1 MTQSQNTPFKYE
13 NLWHTLVADKV
24 HFDPISAD
32 DTADVCIVGAGFTGL
47 SAAIHLAEK
56 GKSVVLLEA
65 HHIAYGGSGRNV
77 GLVNAGTWNKPD
89 FMVDILGKEMGES
102 LISALGDAPKLVFS
116 LIDKYGIDAQE
127 QKVGTLHMAHSD
139 KGIAEIED
147 RYEQLT
153 RRGVNVEVLR
163 GARMEEYSG
172 SKKIPVAL
180 LDHRAGTVNPFAYAT
195 GLARTA
201 AKLGVKIYEN
211 SPVTDVTC
219 HKPGEWNVSAK
230 GVNGRHTVKAEKVI
244 IATNAYAEG
253 DLETYRQAVYSGF
266 YYQVASK
273 PLTDDAGKTVL
284 PYKQGSWDTR
294 LVLSSIR
301 LDKEG
306 RLVLGSMGKAQ
317 NKPAWYLKGWADS
330 IQQHYFPQLGKKME
344 WEYSWCGRIGFTDNH
359 TPKIFEPA
367 EGLIA
372 AIGYNGRGITTG
384 TLIGKLFAE
393 HLTEEEPTPIPIPF
407 FSSVD
412 ESKCNYRQMKSL
424 FIESGFTLYHLGQ
437 CLKVIR

>member
-1 MTQSQNTPFKYE
+1 MAKISLKYE
-13 NLWHTLVADKV
+13 NLWHTLVEEKV
-24 HFDPISAD
+24 NFPSI
-32 DTADVCIVGAGFTGL
+32 TQNEVCDICIIGAGFTGL
-47 SAAIHLAEK
+47 SAAIHLAEL
-56 GKSVVLLEA
+56 GKSVTLLEA
-65 HHIAYGGSGRNV
+65 RHVAYGGSGRNV

-89 FMVDILGKEMGES
+89 FMVDILGKEMGEN

-116 LIDKYGIDAQE
+116 IINKYQIDAQ
-127 QKVGTLHMAHSD
+127 QMPVGTLHMAHSE
-139 KGIAEIED
+139 KGVPELED

-153 RRGVNVEVLR
+153 RRGVNVELLR

-172 SKKIPVAL
+172 SKNIPAAL
-180 LDHRAGTVNPFAYAT
+180 LDHRAGTVNPYAYAT
-195 GLARTA
+195 GMAKAA

-211 SPVTDVTC
+211 SPVSSVNC
-219 HKPGEWNVSAK
+219 KKPGEWEISSK
-230 GVNGRHTVKAEKVI
+230 EHIIKAEKVI

-253 DLETYRQAVYSGF
+253 ELETYRQSISSGG

-273 PLTDDAGKTVL
+273 PLTGDAGKSVL

-294 LVLSSIR
+294 MVLSSIR

-306 RLVLGSMGKAQ
+306 RLILGSMGFAH
-317 NKPAWYLKGWADS
+317 NKPACYLKSWADR
-330 IQQHYFPQLGKKME
+330 IQQHYFPQLGKNME
-344 WEYSWCGRIGFTDNH
+344 WEYAWCGRIGFTDNH
-359 TPKIFEPA
+359 TPKIIEPA

-393 HLTEEEPTPIPIPF
+393 YFADENPEIPLPF
-407 FSSVD
+407 FSSID
-412 ESKCNYRQMKSL
+412 AAKCNYRQVKSL
-424 FIESGFTLYHLGQ
+424 YMETGFTLYHLGQ

>member
-1 MTQSQNTPFKYE
+1 MSNSQFRYE
-13 NLWHTLVADKV
+13 NLWHTLVDDKV
-24 HFDPISAD
+24 HFDAINQDQVS
-32 DTADVCIVGAGFTGL
+32 DVCIVGGGFTGL
-47 SAAIHLAEK
+47 SAAIHLAEQ
-56 GKSVVLLEA
+56 GKSVTLLEA

-102 LISALGDAPKLVFS
+102 LIAALGDAPKLVFS
-116 LIDKYGIDAQE
+116 IIDKYEIDAQ
-127 QKVGTLHMAHSD
+127 QMPVGTLHMAHNE
-139 KGIAEIED
+139 KGVPELED

-153 RRGVNVEVLR
+153 RRGVNVELLR

-172 SKKIPVAL
+172 SKNIPAAL
-180 LDHRAGTVNPFAYAT
+180 LDHRAGTVNPYAYAT
-195 GLARTA
+195 GMAKAA

-211 SPVTDVTC
+211 SPVSSVNGV
-219 HKPGEWNVSAK
+219 KQGEWEVIALGHK
-230 GVNGRHTVKAEKVI
+230 VKSEKVI

-253 DLETYRQAVYSGF
+253 ELETYRKAVYSGG

-273 PLTDDAGKTVL
+273 PLTGDAGKSVL

-294 LVLSSIR
+294 MVLSSIR
-301 LDKEG
+301 LDKDD
-306 RLVLGSMGKAQ
+306 RLVLGSMGIAH
-317 NKPAWYLKGWADS
+317 NKPAWYLKKWADR
-330 IQQHYFPQLGKKME
+330 IQQHYFPQLGKKVE
-344 WEYSWCGRIGFTDNH
+344 WEYAWCGRIGFTDNH

-384 TLIGKLFAE
+384 TLIGKIFADYF
-393 HLTEEEPTPIPIPF
+393 TAEETPEIPIPF

-412 ESKCNYRQMKSL
+412 ESRCNYRQAKSL
-424 FIESGFTLYHLGQ
+424 FIETGFTLYHLGQ

>member
-1 MTQSQNTPFKYE
+1 MTLKHE
-13 NLWHTLVADKV
+13 NLWHTLVSDKV
-24 HFDPISAD
+24 NFPALNQD

-56 GKSVVLLEA
+56 GKKVVVLDA
-65 HHIAYGGSGRNV
+65 HHVAYGGSGRNV

-89 FMVDILGKEMGES
+89 FMVQILGKEMGES

-116 LIDKYGIDAQE
+116 LIHKYGIDAQQQE
-127 QKVGTLHMAHSD
+127 VGTLHMAHSNQ
-139 KGIAEIED
+139 GIAEIED

-153 RRGVNVEVLR
+153 RRSVNVELLKGER
-163 GARMEEYSG
+163 IAEYSG
-172 SKKIPVAL
+172 SQKIPAAL
-180 LDHRAGTVNPFAYAT
+180 LDHRAGTVNPYAYAT
-195 GLARTA
+195 GLAKA
-201 AKLGVKIYEN
+201 AASLGVKIYEN
-211 SPVTDVTC
+211 SPVSAVNCTTPGQWSVTAL
-219 HKPGEWNVSAK
+219 N
-230 GVNGRHTVKAEKVI
+230 HTIKAEKVI

-253 DLETYRQAVYSGF
+253 DLATYRQSIYSGY
-266 YYQVASK
+266 YYQVASE
-273 PLTDDAGKTVL
+273 PLTGDAGKTVL

-301 LDKEG
+301 LDKDG
-306 RLVLGSMGKAQ
+306 RLILGSMGKAI
-317 NKPAWYLKGWADS
+317 NKPAWYLKTWADR
-330 IQQHYFPQLGKKME
+330 IQQHYFPQLGKDMT

-367 EGLIA
+367 KGLIA

-384 TLIGKLFAE
+384 TLMGKLFAE
-393 HLTEEEPTPIPIPF
+393 HLTDTEAAPIPVPF
-407 FSSVD
+407 YSAVD
-412 ESKCNYRQMKSL
+412 QSKCNYAQAKSL

>member
-1 MTQSQNTPFKYE
+1 MSNISLKYE
-13 NLWHTLVADKV
+13 NLWHTLVDDKV
-24 HFDPISAD
+24 HFPPISQDDVAD
-32 DTADVCIVGAGFTGL
+32 ICIVGAGFTGL

-56 GKSVVLLEA
+56 GKSVILLEA
-65 HHIAYGGSGRNV
+65 HHVAYGGSGRNV

-102 LISALGDAPKLVFS
+102 LISALGNAPKLVFS
-116 LIDKYGIDAQE
+116 LIEKYQMDAQ
-127 QKVGTLHMAHSD
+127 QMPVGTLHMAHSE
-139 KGIAEIED
+139 KGVPELED

-153 RRGVNVEVLR
+153 RRGVNVELLR
-163 GARMEEYSG
+163 GARIEEYSG
-172 SKKIPVAL
+172 SKKIPAAL
-180 LDHRAGTVNPFAYAT
+180 LDHRAGTVNPYAYAT
-195 GLARTA
+195 EMAKAA

-211 SPVTDVTC
+211 SPVTSVNC
-219 HKPGEWNVSAK
+219 VKKGEWEVSTSNYK
-230 GVNGRHTVKAEKVI
+230 VKAEKVI

-253 DLETYRQAVYSGF
+253 DLEAYRQSVYSGG

-273 PLTDDAGKTVL
+273 PLTGEAGKTVL
-284 PYKQGSWDTR
+284 PHKQGSWDTR
-294 LVLSSIR
+294 MVLSSIR

-306 RLVLGSMGKAQ
+306 RLVLGSMGFAH
-317 NKPAWYLKGWADS
+317 NKPACYLKAWADR

-344 WEYSWCGRIGFTDNH
+344 WEYAWCGRIGFTDNH

-384 TLIGKLFAE
+384 TMIGKLFADYF
-393 HLTEEEPTPIPIPF
+393 TAEEKPEIPIPF
-407 FSSVD
+407 FSAID
-412 ESKCNYRQMKSL
+412 DSKCNYRQIKSL
-424 FIESGFTLYHLGQ
+424 YMETGFTLYHLGQ

>member
-1 MTQSQNTPFKYE
+1 MSNTTLKYE
-13 NLWHTLVADKV
+13 NLWHSLVADKV
-24 HFDPISAD
+24 KFSAID
-32 DTADVCIVGAGFTGL
+32 QDQICDVCIVGAGFTGL
-47 SAAIHLAEK
+47 SAAIHLAEQ

-102 LISALGDAPKLVFS
+102 LISALGEAPALVFS
-116 LIDKYGIDAQE
+116 LINKYQIDAQ
-127 QKVGTLHMAHSD
+127 QMQVGTLHMAHSE
-139 KGIAEIED
+139 KGIPELED

-153 RRGVNVEVLR
+153 RRGVNVELLK
-163 GARMEEYSG
+163 GAEIEEYSG
-172 SKKIPVAL
+172 SKQIPAAL
-180 LDHRAGTVNPFAYAT
+180 LDHRAGTVNPYAYAT
-195 GLARTA
+195 GLAKA
-201 AKLGVKIYEN
+201 ATTLGVKVYEK
-211 SPVTDVTC
+211 SPVSSVNC
-219 HKPGEWNVSAK
+219 LKKGEWEISALQHK
-230 GVNGRHTVKAEKVI
+230 IKAEKVI

-253 DLETYRQAVYSGF
+253 DLESYRQSVYSGG

-294 LVLSSIR
+294 MVLSSIR
-301 LDKEG
+301 LDKEN
-306 RLVLGSMGKAQ
+306 RLVLGSMGFAH
-317 NKPAWYLKGWADS
+317 NKPAWYLKSWADR
-330 IQQHYFPQLGKKME
+330 IQQDYFPQLGKKVE

-359 TPKIFEPA
+359 TPKIIEPA

-384 TLIGKLFAE
+384 TMIGKLFADYF
-393 HLTEEEPTPIPIPF
+393 TADTPPEIPIPF
-407 FSSVD
+407 FSSID
-412 ESKCNYRQMKSL
+412 ASKCNYRQGKSL
-424 FIESGFTLYHLGQ
+424 FIETGFTLYHLGQ